1 MSKDKKSFDM
11 YNIDEFPNQNRLRRM
26 GRVKEKQGI
35 ITDMN
40 SMVDMA
46 FLLLTFFMLT
56 TTMYRP
62 RAMELVMPVP
72 PDKNE
77 QAPEEQAIKASR
89 ALTLIA
95 MPDNKLYYYHGLPKS
110 GIKAT
115 DYGKAGLRVLLQKF
129 RAEADKPVALIKP
142 HPDCTFANMIELLD
156 EMNVNNIER
165 YAIDDVNEE
174 ELQLMQAAGIPT
186 VKNKR

>member
-1 MSKDKKSFDM
+1 MSNDKKVFDM
-11 YNIDEFPNQNRLRRM
+11 YDIDEFPNPNRARRL
-26 GRVKEKQGI
+26 GRVKEKQGVT
-35 ITDMN
+35 TDMN

-72 PDKNE
+72 PDKDE
-77 QAPEEQAIKASR
+77 KAPEEQAVKASR

-95 MPDNKLYYYHGLPKS
+95 MPDNKLYYYRGLPES

-115 DYGKAGLRVLLQKF
+115 DYGKTGLRALLQDFKSD
-129 RAEADKPVALIKP
+129 AEKPVALIKP
-142 HPDCTFANMIELLD
+142 HPDCSFANVIELLD

-165 YAIDDVNEE
+165 YAIDQVSDQ
-174 ELQLMQAAGIPT
+174 ELQIMQAAGIPT
-186 VKNKR
+186 SKNNR

>member
-1 MSKDKKSFDM
+1 MSKDKKAFDL
-11 YNIDEFPNQNRLRRM
+11 YDIDEFPNPNRARRL
-26 GRVKEKQGI
+26 GRVKEKQGVA
-35 ITDMN
+35 TDMN

-72 PDKNE
+72 PDKDE
-77 QAPEEQAIKASR
+77 KAPEEQAVKASR

-95 MPDNKLYYYHGLPKS
+95 MPDDRLYYYRGLPES
-110 GIKAT
+110 GIKAI
-115 DYGKAGLRVLLQKF
+115 DYGKNGLRSLLQKF
-129 RAEADKPVALIKP
+129 RSEAEKPVALIKP
-142 HPDCTFANMIELLD
+142 HPDCSFANMVELLD

-165 YAIDDVNEE
+165 YAIDQVSDQ
-174 ELQLMQAAGIPT
+174 ELQLMQTAGIPI
-186 VKNKR
+186 VKDKR